1 LGGRIQQM
9 NERPVLGSGQGAEND
24 PLSVISSVVLPSS
37 TSHLPRDGNAQDIPQ
52 HRLLIQHR

>member
-1 LGGRIQQM
+1 M
-9 NERPVLGSGQGAEND
+9 NGRPVLGSGQGAEND